1 MKGFSPELDA
11 VIHAPVRLKIAAV
24 LASVSDA
31 EFATLREVTGVS
43 DSLLS
48 KHLKQLEEA
57 GYVKL
62 HKAAAAGHVRT
73 RIALTRVG
81 RQAFASHVAAL
92 QELAS
97 AAAPPLPKSPS
108 RTVAGNRESFA

>member
-1 MKGFSPELDA
+1 MKGRSPQLDTI
-11 VIHAPVRLKIAAV
+11 IHAPVRLRIAAM

-31 EFATLREVTGVS
+31 EFAMLREITGVS

-73 RIALTRVG
+73 RISLTRVG
-81 RQAFASHVAAL
+81 RQAFATHVAAL
-92 QELAS
+92 QGLAS
-97 AAAPPLPKSPS
+97 VANAPISRSAAS
-108 RTVAGNRESFA
+108 

>member
-1 MKGFSPELDA
+1 VKSRRAQLDA
-11 VIHAPVRLKIAAV
+11 IIHAPVRLKIAAV

-31 EFATLREVTGVS
+31 EFATLREITGVS

-57 GYVKL
+57 GYVTL
-62 HKAAAAGHVRT
+62 HKAVAAGHVRT
-73 RIALTRVG
+73 RITLRRVG

-97 AAAPPLPKSPS
+97 VATAPVPGSAS
-108 RTVAGNRESFA
+108 GSIS

>member
-1 MKGFSPELDA
+1 MKGGSPQLDA
-11 VIHAPVRLKIAAV
+11 IIHAPVRLRIAAM

-31 EFATLREVTGVS
+31 EFATLREITGVS
-43 DSLLS
+43 DSVLS
-48 KHLKQLEEA
+48 KHLKQLEDA
-57 GYVKL
+57 GYIKL

-73 RIALTRVG
+73 RIALTRSG

-97 AAAPPLPKSPS
+97 VATLPVSESASDLIESRLAP
-108 RTVAGNRESFA
+108 

>member
-1 MKGFSPELDA
+1 MKEATPELDP

-31 EFATLREVTGVS
+31 EFATLREITGVS

-48 KHLKQLEEA
+48 KHLKALEDV
-57 GYVKL
+57 GYVIL
-62 HKAAAAGHVRT
+62 RKAATAGHVRT

-81 RQAFASHVAAL
+81 HRAFASHVAAL

-97 AAAPPLPKSPS
+97 AASRPLPKRSSDPVTGS
-108 RTVAGNRESFA
+108 RKSFA

>member
-1 MKGFSPELDA
+1 VKGGSPQLDA
-11 VIHAPVRLKIAAV
+11 IIHAPVRLRIAAI

-31 EFATLREVTGVS
+31 EFATLREITGVS
-43 DSLLS
+43 DSVLS
-48 KHLKQLEEA
+48 KHLKQLEDA

-73 RIALTRVG
+73 RIAITRVG

-97 AAAPPLPKSPS
+97 IATLPASKSASGTIAS
-108 RTVAGNRESFA
+108 RLRP

>member
-1 MKGFSPELDA
+1 MKSPRPQFDA
-11 VIHAPVRLKIAAV
+11 IIHAPVRLKIAAV

-31 EFATLREVTGVS
+31 EFATLREITGVS

-48 KHLKQLEEA
+48 KHLKALEEA
-57 GYVKL
+57 GYVHL

-73 RIALTRVG
+73 RIAFTRDG
-81 RQAFASHVAAL
+81 RQAFATHVAAL

-97 AAAPPLPKSPS
+97 VATVTVRKSASPS
-108 RTVAGNRESFA
+108 IVKRRILA

>member
-1 MKGFSPELDA
+1 MKASKPQLDTM
-11 VIHAPVRLKIAAV
+11 IHAPVRLKISAV

-31 EFATLREVTGVS
+31 EFATLREITGVS

-48 KHLKQLEEA
+48 KHLKALEEA

-62 HKAAAAGHVRT
+62 KKAAAAGHVRT
-73 RIALTRVG
+73 RIALTRNG
-81 RQAFASHVAAL
+81 RRAFGSHVAAL

-97 AAAPPLPKSPS
+97 VATISISKSTSGSIAKS
-108 RTVAGNRESFA
+108 RLSIA